1 MGHKNPTHKRG
12 KSDIFNYI
20 EGKVV
25 VKQKQQN
32 RWRQGINWEKYL
44 QNIWQKLILLIC
56 TESIQINKKQPTA

>member
-32 RWRQGINWEKYL
+32 R
-44 QNIWQKLILLIC
+44 
-56 TESIQINKKQPTA
+56 